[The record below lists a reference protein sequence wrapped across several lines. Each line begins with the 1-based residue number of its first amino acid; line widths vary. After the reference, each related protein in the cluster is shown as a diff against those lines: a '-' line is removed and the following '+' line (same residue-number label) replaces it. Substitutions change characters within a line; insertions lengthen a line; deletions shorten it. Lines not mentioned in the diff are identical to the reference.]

1 MSLMCGGGGDGGGD
15 APIDPEVKAKSA
27 QIEKA
32 TKAAEDDQSKI
43 VKMLLLGA
51 GESGKSTI
59 FKQMKVINKD
69 GYSEKERQGFQ
80 SIVWSNTIVSMSAL
94 LEAFTKP
101 NFPDKPTDAGFTANE
116 AKFEERKGEEKIDPE
131 MGAVIKGLWT
141 HPDVQKVFERRS
153 EFQLNDSAE
162 YYFTQIDRI
171 ADLKYLPN
179 LPVDSCRLRSDAIS
193 DTSRH
198 ILLTRTHG
206 LQPIQSC
213 TTSTGRHATMSA
225 TPGTERT
232 CWRHRHDRDPSEC
245 PIRRR
250 TTHRS
255 ATKSTSISHSATR

>member
-59 FKQMKVINKD
+59 FKQMKLINKD

-101 NFPDKPTDAGFTANE
+101 NFPDKPTDGGFTANE

-141 HPDVQKVFERRS
+141 HPEVQKVFERRS

-179 LPVDSCRLRSDAIS
+179 LDDVLRS
-193 DTSRH
+193 RV
-198 ILLTRTHG
+198 
-206 LQPIQSC
+206 
-213 TTSTGRHATMSA
+213 
-225 TPGTERT
+225 
-232 CWRHRHDRDPSEC
+232 
-245 PIRRR
+245 R
-250 TTHRS
+250 TTGIVQSDFKIIDAHPR
-255 ATKSTSISHSATR
+255 APANPELQHVDGQACDNVGDARRGAEVLAPPP